1 MAPKVTK
8 LFIAGLEFL
17 THALVSPL
25 GQHLWPKDG
34 RTCDPRIF
42 GQKKEKNTARKRQ
55 MSPVLPGC
63 KGSSLGVDSDCLM
76 LLLGFG
82 SDHFLWFTLWPTSA
96 VARVM
101 EPTSI
106 MGFGRQYTIHC
117 AWKTKIYKLNMSD
130 FVLY

>member
-8 LFIAGLEFL
+8 LFIVGLEFL

-25 GQHLWPKDG
+25 VQHLWPKDG

-42 GQKKEKNTARKRQ
+42 GQKKEKTPPGSARCLQCCRAAKD
-55 MSPVLPGC
+55 LH
-63 KGSSLGVDSDCLM
+63 LEWDSDCLM

-106 MGFGRQYTIHC
+106 MGFGRQYTIHR
-117 AWKTKIYKLNMSD
+117 AWKIKIYK
-130 FVLY
+130 

>member
-63 KGSSLGVDSDCLM
+63 KGSSLGVGFR
-76 LLLGFG
+76 LL
-82 SDHFLWFTLWPTSA
+82 D
-96 VARVM
+96 VASGV
-101 EPTSI
+101 
-106 MGFGRQYTIHC
+106 
-117 AWKTKIYKLNMSD
+117 W
-130 FVLY
+130 V